1 MRIKIIWKN
10 GQAKIF
16 TKCLMIGSPK
26 TRTYDIMTLVTDFAA
41 LPREKNHSIVS
52 GYMPM
57 TRKTGEYV
65 IIVSA

>member
-1 MRIKIIWKN
+1 
-10 GQAKIF
+10 
-16 TKCLMIGSPK
+16 MIGSTK
-26 TRTYDIMTLVTDFAA
+26 ARTYDIMTLVTDFAA
-41 LPREKNHSIVS
+41 LSREKNHSIVS